1 MTFNL
6 PEGYEAP
13 DAEEF
18 DVVATLRRNED
29 GTVTITEVEG
39 MEVGDMEVGDMEDE
53 AEVEVEIEVGESKEP
68 GSVFERAIAA
78 GIPMKE

>member
-13 DAEEF
+13 EAEEF

-29 GTVTITEVEG
+29 GTVTLTEIEG
-39 MEVGDMEVGDMEDE
+39 MEVGDMEDE
-53 AEVEVEIEVGESKEP
+53 AEVEIEVGESKEP
-68 GSVFERAIAA
+68 GSVFERALAA
-78 GIPMKE
+78 GIQMKE

>member
-13 DAEEF
+13 EAEEF

-29 GTVTITEVEG
+29 GTVTLTEIEG
-39 MEVGDMEVGDMEDE
+39 MGVGDMEDE
-53 AEVEVEIEVGESKEP
+53 AEVEIEVGESKEP
-68 GSVFERAIAA
+68 GSVFERALAA
-78 GIPMKE
+78 GIQMKE